1 MFTLE
6 GLETA
11 LLARWG
17 REEMTVYAD
26 YLQSIGD
33 PRGEV
38 IAIDLVNLD
47 TVDEAAWRTRRH
59 DAIAAWLGEDLATR
73 VGPMLFQGFVQEA
86 GTDTTL
92 LASPAGEFVRAARL
106 GTDLDAIQRVIER
119 PRPWLTRLAIT
130 CETTQPPLLDETTVD
145 KLIAATPRLDELVL
159 RGHGIAERFSHPNVR
174 HIRFDGA
181 VVSELGWR
189 GMWLT
194 PSPQFAIETVR
205 DESGNTRLY
214 LDGSEPQRVLAQPV
228 LQKHVTHVRYS
239 GEAQQLSR
247 IVEVLP
253 ALAVVETTAT
263 GQHLQALER
272 VLSKFPRVVLA
283 YIER

>member
-1 MFTLE
+1 
-6 GLETA
+6 
-11 LLARWG
+11 
-17 REEMTVYAD
+17 
-26 YLQSIGD
+26 
-33 PRGEV
+33 
-38 IAIDLVNLD
+38 
-47 TVDEAAWRTRRH
+47 
-59 DAIAAWLGEDLATR
+59 
-73 VGPMLFQGFVQEA
+73 MLFQGFVQEA

-272 VLSKFPRVVLA
+272 VLSKLPRVVLA